1 MMPTLRRLG
10 IALGSFVAAW
20 LVIALVAGVL
30 IGETPMKNPIAIV
43 AAVVL
48 GALVYLDSVRRESQR
63 S

>member
-10 IALGSFVAAW
+10 IALGAFVAAW
-20 LVIALVAGVL
+20 LVIVLVAGVL
-30 IGETPMKNPIAIV
+30 IGETPMENPIAIV

-48 GALVYLDSVRRESQR
+48 GALVYLDIVRREGQR